1 MPEEIK
7 SKEKKTVVKEKAK
20 PKQAQPKG
28 NDASQRREA
37 STHTGVNTRKMID
50 LPGKK
55 ESRLKVPKIRKD
67 KPEKKTDKIEQQ
79 KIKKFAFDDPYIVL
93 RHVVMTEKAVRMVEA
108 QNKLVFVVDK
118 KFGKDEI
125 RQAAATAFNAEIL
138 KVNTVID
145 QRGRKKAYIRFAKP
159 GQAGD
164 IAVRLGII

>member
-1 MPEEIK
+1 MSAEA
-7 SKEKKTVVKEKAK
+7 KAK
-20 PKQAQPKG
+20 L
-28 NDASQRREA
+28 
-37 STHTGVNTRKMID
+37 T
-50 LPGKK
+50 
-55 ESRLKVPKIRKD
+55 
-67 KPEKKTDKIEQQ
+67 
-79 KIKKFAFDDPYIVL
+79 FDDPYIVL
-93 RHVVMTEKAVRMVEA
+93 RHVVMTEKAVRMVEL

-125 RQAAATAFNAEIL
+125 KQAAAAAFNAEIM